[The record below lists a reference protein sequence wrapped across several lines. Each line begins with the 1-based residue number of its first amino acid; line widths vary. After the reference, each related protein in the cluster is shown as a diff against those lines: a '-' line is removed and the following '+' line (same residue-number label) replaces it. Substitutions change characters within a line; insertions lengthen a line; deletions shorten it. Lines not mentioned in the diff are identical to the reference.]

1 MAATPTNITDAQA
14 LKHVCQN
21 QGMVILDKGYDTKD
35 AEKVA
40 KIKGCHFR
48 AIKKNNR
55 KDKNRDLDRWLSK
68 IRMLLECNFSK
79 INPKARYRG
88 QRDSVSGLCSSHCL
102 QSKTID

>member
-1 MAATPTNITDAQA
+1 VAATPTNITDAQA

-48 AIKKNNR
+48 AIKKNNQ
-55 KDKNRDLDRWLSK
+55 KDKNDKRNAIFTAKNILRLQYYHQAAAYLIS
-68 IRMLLECNFSK
+68 SP
-79 INPKARYRG
+79 PK
-88 QRDSVSGLCSSHCL
+88 SPS
-102 QSKTID
+102 